1 MMANLYS
8 DTNTCLQKEYYKLNN
23 HKLQITDNYYFGL
36 FLRWK
41 VGKITGKENVQL
53 GDNKRNQAIKN
64 HWSLVQKQ
72 R

>member
-1 MMANLYS
+1 MMASLYS

-41 VGKITGKENVQL
+41 VGKITDEENVQL
-53 GDNKRNQAIKN
+53 GDNK
-64 HWSLVQKQ
+64 
-72 R
+72 